1 MDLKLCDSDYRFMT
15 VVWEHEPVKSTQL
28 AKLCAEEL
36 GWKKSTTFTAIKKL
50 SQKGFLENVDA
61 TVSSLVD
68 KEACQREE
76 TQYFVKRT
84 FGGSAPDFF
93 AAFLDVNDVTEE
105 EIEELRQMLDEY
117 QEQEKKRGDL

>member
-1 MDLKLCDSDYRFMT
+1 MDLKLCDSDYRFMM
-15 VVWEHEPVKSTQL
+15 VVWEHEPVKSTKL

-61 TVSSLVD
+61 TVSSLVE

-76 TQYFVKRT
+76 TQYFVNRT
-84 FGGSAPDFF
+84 FKGSAPDFF
-93 AAFLDVNDVTEE
+93 AAFLDTNDVTQE
-105 EIEELRQMLDEY
+105 EIEELRHMLDQY
-117 QEQEKKRGDL
+117 QQKDR